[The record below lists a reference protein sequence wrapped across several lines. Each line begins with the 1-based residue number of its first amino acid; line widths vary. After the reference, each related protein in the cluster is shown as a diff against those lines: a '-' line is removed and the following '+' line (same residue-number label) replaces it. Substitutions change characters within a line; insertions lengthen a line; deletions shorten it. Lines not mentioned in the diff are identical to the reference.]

1 MGDRIQRLN
10 QVAQDGDIDAEI
22 QRLNGIAQQ
31 GDIDAKIQRLNGIA
45 QQGDIG
51 AFYNIIRE
59 DVKLLEYID
68 KFPFVDTPLH
78 KSAFAGHSPFSIE
91 MMILKPSFVSKR
103 NPNGHTPIY
112 LALQN
117 GHTEMVRQLLQHN
130 ADLVRVKGRECMTPL
145 HYAAT
150 TIGREDMT
158 TRNETAL
165 HVALKNNNLEAF
177 KFLVGWLL
185 RKWPYWRKILEQKD
199 VEGNTVLHIAI
210 SRNQTLAVSHLLLWA
225 REFVNINKKN
235 LEGKTALDIF
245 EGQRSQ
251 GVDNSEMRV
260 ILERAGA
267 LTASSLPTVTS
278 YADNL
283 IIRIRRELK
292 GLTDERRNA
301 LLVVVALLV
310 TVSYQAAITPPG
322 GLWQDDLF
330 DSNITASHRAGSA
343 IARRTGTFAIFLVF
357 NTIIFFYSIATMAFL
372 IPLSEFFGVIVAS
385 ISFYLC
391 IGYLS
396 SLMIITQAPNW
407 LAKIVPISPLIILF
421 ILPVALKIADK
432 GLGYNLNLVWKV
444 LKRIYS

>member
-1 MGDRIQRLN
+1 MQ
-10 QVAQDGDIDAEI
+10 
-22 QRLNGIAQQ
+22 
-31 GDIDAKIQRLNGIA
+31 
-45 QQGDIG
+45 
-51 AFYNIIRE
+51 
-59 DVKLLEYID
+59 
-68 KFPFVDTPLH
+68 
-78 KSAFAGHSPFSIE
+78 
-91 MMILKPSFVSKR
+91 
-103 NPNGHTPIY
+103 
-112 LALQN
+112 
-117 GHTEMVRQLLQHN
+117 
-130 ADLVRVKGRECMTPL
+130 
-145 HYAAT
+145 
-150 TIGREDMT
+150 
-158 TRNETAL
+158 
-165 HVALKNNNLEAF
+165 
-177 KFLVGWLL
+177 
-185 RKWPYWRKILEQKD
+185 
-199 VEGNTVLHIAI
+199 
-210 SRNQTLAVSHLLLWA
+210 AVSHLLLWA

-267 LTASSLPTVTS
+267 LTASSLPTVIS
-278 YADNL
+278 YADL
-283 IIRIRRELK
+283 IIHIRRELK

-301 LLVVVALLV
+301 LLVVVTLLV

-357 NTIIFFYSIATMAFL
+357 NTIIFFYSIVTMALL
-372 IPLSEFFGVIVAS
+372 IPLSEFFGWFVVS

-421 ILPVALKIADK
+421 ILPVALNIADK

-444 LKRIYS
+444 VKEIYSRASSYCI